1 MKITFFR
8 NFVTNFALCMAVLFF
23 VFLVVELSTSMSPRE
38 MAELKKLIDEE
49 RKKLLTGKD
58 VAKEEK
64 EKMEQELEK
73 KEEEL
78 AKAQYVH
85 VHVH

>member
-1 MKITFFR
+1 
-8 NFVTNFALCMAVLFF
+8 
-23 VFLVVELSTSMSPRE
+23 MSPRE